1 MNNMNYIPMS
11 VLEYRFNDE
20 GITEKIIIA
29 LQHYQGNEQINAR
42 VSLTQEYV
50 QSVNERLELDTMNKE
65 QIENHA
71 RRKLTAWISEPIPEE
86 TPVEEPVE
94 E

>member
-1 MNNMNYIPMS
+1 MNYIPMQ
-11 VLEYRFNDE
+11 VLEYRFSDD
-20 GITEKIIIA
+20 GVTEQIVVA
-29 LQHYQGNEQINAR
+29 FQHYQGNEQFNAR

-50 QSVNERLELDTMNKE
+50 EGINDKLTLDRMNKA
-65 QIENHA
+65 QIESFA
-71 RRKLTAWISEPIPEE
+71 RRKLRDWILTERPEE